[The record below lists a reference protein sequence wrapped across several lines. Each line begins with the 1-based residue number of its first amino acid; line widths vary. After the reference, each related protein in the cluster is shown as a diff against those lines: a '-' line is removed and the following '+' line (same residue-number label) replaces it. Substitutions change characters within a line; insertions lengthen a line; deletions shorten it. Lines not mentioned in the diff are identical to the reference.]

1 MKRQA
6 LLALLCIAA
15 IAVARA
21 QEYAEEA
28 AIEIA
33 AEAAARKYKH
43 PKKQHELDVEE
54 IELAYQLTWVAKH
67 PVKALTAEGSDL
79 IRLFYLLYLLQVLA

>member
-6 LLALLCIAA
+6 VLALLCIAA

-28 AIEIA
+28 AVETA
-33 AEAAARKYKH
+33 AGTAARKHKH
-43 PKKQHELDVEE
+43 SKKQHELDVEE
-54 IELAYQLTWVAKH
+54 IELAYQL
-67 PVKALTAEGSDL
+67 
-79 IRLFYLLYLLQVLA
+79 R